1 MCNLNFVLLSI
12 SNSRT
17 VDESLPKVL
26 LDSIQTNLNMCGA
39 IILTAIVNPLILIP
53 LSLMVILFWFVRGV
67 YLKTSKSLKRLES
80 VSKSI
85 FNLKKKCNKYFK
97 ERAAD
102 DTMHHFFLIPG
113 RSPMFTHLSVTLDGL
128 STIRAFKAEDILIE
142 EFDNHQDTHTACWYA
157 FISTS
162 CAFGFAL
169 DAMCFV
175 LVFIVIFSFLL
186 IDTGKPILNLMNL

>member
-85 FNLKKKCNKYFK
+85 FNKKKK
-97 ERAAD
+97 
-102 DTMHHFFLIPG
+102 T
-113 RSPMFTHLSVTLDGL
+113 
-128 STIRAFKAEDILIE
+128 
-142 EFDNHQDTHTACWYA
+142 Q
-157 FISTS
+157 
-162 CAFGFAL
+162 
-169 DAMCFV
+169 
-175 LVFIVIFSFLL
+175 
-186 IDTGKPILNLMNL
+186 

>member
-85 FNLKKKCNKYFK
+85 FN
-97 ERAAD
+97 
-102 DTMHHFFLIPG
+102 
-113 RSPMFTHLSVTLDGL
+113 
-128 STIRAFKAEDILIE
+128 
-142 EFDNHQDTHTACWYA
+142 
-157 FISTS
+157 
-162 CAFGFAL
+162 
-169 DAMCFV
+169 
-175 LVFIVIFSFLL
+175 
-186 IDTGKPILNLMNL
+186 